1 MNAAINA
8 SAFSRLQTK
17 ERILVRSKQFC
28 CQRNGKLKST
38 TVRASTVIVAIY
50 HALFSSA
57 RTFSQNKAWIG
68 LRKLVH
74 NREEGFDK
82 LICFCPV
89 ISLLIGEA
97 ARRLPLHAL
106 QRNSPDALA
115 SCWDNTLRLR
125 GRMERA
131 IGHFGSE
138 WRTERPRAEDV
149 S

>member
-1 MNAAINA
+1 MNAAIDI
-8 SAFSRLQTK
+8 SAFLRLLTR
-17 ERILVRSKQFC
+17 ERIPEGSRQFC

-38 TVRASTVIVAIY
+38 TVRASTVIIAIY
-50 HALFSSA
+50 HAFFSSA

-97 ARRLPLHAL
+97 ARLLDQPTP
-106 QRNSPDALA
+106 SLA
-115 SCWDNTLRLR
+115 CTTEKQARCTGLLLGQYLAIAWQNGKSHWTLWIK
-125 GRMERA
+125 MA
-131 IGHFGSE
+131 H
-138 WRTERPRAEDV
+138 
-149 S
+149 